1 MASLLY
7 NSPCLNDEIFT
18 YWEKWKKKSSFKAI
32 DKDDRKKLEE
42 LMNKLSQL
50 ESLMTNNDE
59 IQFSEIAEQYLSLA
73 NNLIHLKWQNKDPK
87 SRVDI
92 NLKCD
97 SLFNKVYLAFKTLT
111 NLLNVNI
118 QSQNEENPASEE
130 LLSLHEEN
138 QKMSILSK
146 IFYEYSVALN
156 KGGELE
162 L

>member
-7 NSPCLNDEIFT
+7 NSPCLNDEIFS

-32 DKDDRKKLEE
+32 DKEDRKKLDE
-42 LMNKLSQL
+42 MVTSISRL
-50 ESLMTNNDE
+50 EKEMTGNDE
-59 IQFSEIAEQYLSLA
+59 IQFSEMAEQYLSLA
-73 NNLIHLKWQNKDPK
+73 NNLIHLKWAKKDPK

-97 SLFNKVYLAFKTLT
+97 SLFNKIYIAFKTLT

-118 QSQNEENPASEE
+118 ESHTNENLGSEE

-138 QKMSILSK
+138 QKLNILSK

-156 KGGELE
+156 NGGELE
-162 L
+162 I